1 MLFILWDGKS
11 RDGRDIL
18 KITEP
23 YVGRRHTQVCKGGG
37 RLELLSLCFGQKN
50 GIAVFAGNT
59 EAFGGLRLPHCTHGV
74 CEEGNISAL
83 KVIKSCGAQL
93 ITCGMSAKSTVTA
106 SSITQSHALIALQR
120 SLGPY
125 TGHAAV
131 PAELSVSLSRG
142 YTPFAVTAATAVL
155 LLGGIAP
162 EAL

>member
-18 KITEP
+18 EITEP
-23 YVGRRHTQVCKGGG
+23 YVSRRHTQVCKGGG
-37 RLELLSLCFGQKN
+37 ILELLSLCFAQKN
-50 GIAVFAGNT
+50 GIAVFADNT

-74 CEEGNISAL
+74 CDEGNIFAL

-125 TGHAAV
+125 TGAV
-131 PAELSVSLSRG
+131 PAELSVFLSRG